1 MTSGIEVRPERVDST
16 PGEPVTVV
24 VEVTNLLAEPRQ
36 FQVRVVGSDS
46 GWSGPTM
53 VTPLLQPGAHTA
65 TELTVTLPLG
75 FPSGEHLLGVEA
87 VPLDAT
93 GAASTDQHQRRVS
106 DLVVSVGSLADLHAV
121 LEPRNVRG
129 KRMGRIGSALSPRA
143 LVRSR
148 GSGVRRSR
156 GGQATVSL
164 RNRGFEPIHVS
175 LAAHSPGEELDISF
189 DRSEALIDPGHIIPV
204 STKVKGKR
212 PWFGRPRRTPFTVTA
227 RGTGNAVTLDGSF
240 SQSARIHP
248 AMLKGTAILAVL
260 AVWASTL
267 FFVWDEVVVQEE
279 TEETTAE
286 QAGDVT
292 DAPGDADGGGGA
304 GGGSGN
310 GTGGGAGGGADGGGG
325 DGATDVQVGSR
336 IEASGQVEA
345 REPEGVQVRIRSVS
359 LVDEISDD
367 ATFQANMRTAQ
378 ASGVKLFGRRGGVI
392 HNRIVPAQ
400 LSTSTDD
407 EGRWA
412 ASGLGGPGF
421 YEIRFS
427 KPGYATKA
435 YVVEMAEDGSPITLD
450 AELVAGDGALSGIIS
465 GPGGPLGDAEI
476 TVTDGDVTFSTTTPT
491 TGAVGTWGVEGLT
504 TPGTYLITASRQG
517 FGTATALV
525 RLGGGESRNGVSMR
539 LEPGVGAITG
549 SVRSSAGPLG
559 DITVTATNGDV
570 TRSTTSLT
578 EGPVGT
584 FSITDLPMPDTY
596 TLTIEGDGYLNQTR
610 DVVLNS
616 GQANV
621 GIEMIAST
629 GIVYGR
635 VTNSA
640 GDPIGGA
647 GITAVSEDNTYKNT
661 TSPDGTYE
669 MVGLEPGSYVI
680 EVEEFEYHP
689 GSTLVTLG
697 PGTLREVD
705 LSLTP
710 KDSLAP
716 EPNNSLTVSL
726 SAPDVTGE
734 LNVTVIDRASG
745 MEATAEGEG
754 TINAVFDDIPAGART
769 LDINGDGFQETTAS
783 ARVALNGA
791 NSISVTL
798 RPLIVADFTVLGN
811 DAEDPGSPV
820 EGADV
825 AIVRLSPPCGPNS
838 EAPGCH
844 EPLET
849 VTDQNGEARIPDEDG
864 NPESA
869 VELTDGSYRID
880 VDHPDYLATS
890 YFTGLL
896 AYETN
901 PNPERE
907 LDIDRLGILR
917 LDVVEPENPDP
928 PFEPQPLDG
937 YTVTLDPPYGDDD
950 HVHDADEHP
959 LEIRG
964 IPQNTYN
971 ASLALD
977 GYNTVTL
984 SGLSVILNNI
994 LERRATMF
1002 PSETTTGRVVWVDTG
1017 PDGNTIPIQGAVV
1030 QIEGASDYDEN
1041 GDPVSGAFPSDLTDA
1056 NGQFAFPND
1065 GELGPVFGDADLT
1078 ITHPDFDGPLVV
1090 SDQPVGENLG
1100 DIELAPLDGF
1110 LNISALLEHGVAD
1123 PDLLDPADPA
1133 DMELRF
1139 SDGPAGF
1146 DEGPYAPSST
1156 GTEIAGW
1163 SFSSTF
1169 NHGSLAPGTY
1179 QGEITHTDA
1188 SQGATFTPAT
1198 FEIFIPP
1205 NQPVNEPGL
1214 VLYRQGSISGTT
1226 RFFDDPTDLTA
1237 PTPLADATVT
1247 LEIIDGG
1254 GNVIEQVD
1262 TVDSNEFGGFSF
1274 AELDTGPTGDPITYR
1289 LIAEKEGHTDE
1300 LTGGADTIE
1309 LALGVGQETTAQDL
1323 LLRRQASIS
1332 GTVRGTSTSGGEVP
1346 LENATV
1352 SIEQNGGSVVIE
1364 VQTDEDGDFVAYGLE
1379 PKEYFGDP
1387 TSVPDTVIT
1396 ITDANDD
1403 YEELVV
1409 ALDNSNPDVGGPLG
1423 WGEQR
1428 TITPPTLDLPVKP
1441 GTVRFSVESTAGA
1454 QDEPDGLVFTLHR
1467 TGGGDP
1473 GANDPDTACDG
1484 SSGTLIADQDDVTP
1498 DSSGDLPVY
1507 EIGELEP
1514 GCFVLY
1520 LNAPNHA
1527 PVAKEFYVQPDET
1540 RDFTGDGE
1548 GAIPLARQE
1557 MTVKGTVTL
1566 RVGST
1571 DLDDR
1576 SGVAVQLLQDSNEVA
1591 GFDDTTDGS
1600 GNYSIADIEDG
1611 TDYAVEFRLDGYQTE
1626 TSDTFTACLG
1636 QLLPATCP
1644 SEDDPTIIIDQTLTA
1659 IQHDVTVTVRSA
1671 VDGLLEGAEVRLVH
1685 DPQAADNTT
1694 DQSYPSPTGSLP
1706 TNIDGEVTF
1715 SAVVPGHYLIEVLED
1730 DAEGGHL
1737 DTTEPYQLQIADN
1750 PDTTPEVT
1758 IEEAL
1763 VTGWVKIEGSTD
1775 PSLTGSTVE
1784 ARYQTAGNEVAASY
1798 TFSVDASTS
1807 LAEFEMYV
1815 PMDAASSRSYEILAH
1830 GPNDSYRSVD
1840 TATTSLSSGDTE
1852 EVATN
1857 GDPLLIEEGADIT
1870 VRVREDATS
1879 STLIDGATI
1888 QYVGPEGTELVTDG
1902 NEGDA
1907 DGTANGEIDLDG
1919 LAPGD
1924 YDITV
1929 QAGDGHDAAT
1939 ANGVTLAHGSNGTL
1953 TIDVR
1958 AFGALRIDP
1967 NGGSGGSSFEV
1978 KLVPELSG
1986 QANPISLQDTNNSAR
2001 TIDNVTTGT
2010 YDIEV
2015 CWPAFDETSGDCE
2028 PDGSSVYHGQTQATI
2043 ERGSTTFVSVT
2054 LDEIQP

>member
-87 VPLDAT
+87 VPLDAS

-164 RNRGFEPIHVS
+164 RNRGFEPIHVA
-175 LAAHSPGEELDISF
+175 LAAHSPGDELEISF

-292 DAPGDADGGGGA
+292 DDPGNEDGGAGAGGAGGGA
-304 GGGSGN
+304 GGGD
-310 GTGGGAGGGADGGGG
+310 GTGDDG
-325 DGATDVQVGSR
+325 TTEQVGSR

-400 LSTSTDD
+400 LSTTTDD

-427 KPGYATKA
+427 KVGYATKA

-450 AELVAGDGALSGIIS
+450 TELVAGDGALSGIIS
-465 GPGGPLGDAEI
+465 GPAGPLGDAEI
-476 TVTDGDVTFSTTTPT
+476 TVTDGDVIFSTTTPT
-491 TGAVGTWGVEGLT
+491 TGAVGAWGVEGLT

-549 SVRSSAGPLG
+549 NVRSSAGPLG

-596 TLTIEGDGYLNQTR
+596 TLTVEGDGYLNQTR

-635 VTNSA
+635 VTDPA

-680 EVEEFEYHP
+680 EVEEFEHHP

-716 EPNNSLTVSL
+716 EPNNSLTITL
-726 SAPDVTGE
+726 SAPEVNEDITATVTDRGTGE
-734 LNVTVIDRASG
+734 Q
-745 MEATAEGEG
+745 ATATLSGSG
-754 TINAVFDDIPAGART
+754 ASNAVFNDIPAGVRT
-769 LDINGDGFQETTAS
+769 LEVTGEGFQETTVQ
-783 ARVALNGA
+783 ARVALNGN
-791 NSISVTL
+791 NSVGITL
-798 RPLIVADFTVLGN
+798 RPLVVTTLGLEDFEGRPITG
-811 DAEDPGSPV
+811 AEI
-820 EGADV
+820 E
-825 AIVRLSPPCGPNS
+825 ILRQIPPCGPNNV
-838 EAPGCH
+838 APGCH
-844 EPLET
+844 DPLLGRTNAEGR
-849 VTDQNGEARIPDEDG
+849 VRLLSDEPDENG
-864 NPESA
+864 NDVFDRS
-869 VELTDGSYRID
+869 VELTDGTYQISMSHPAYVDRQDVFSISYESDPTPRFD
-880 VDHPDYLATS
+880 FVLNRLALVRFHVATPRDPTGS
-890 YFTGLL
+890 TLGELQLLDDFTVSLTPGF
-896 AYETN
+896 
-901 PNPERE
+901 
-907 LDIDRLGILR
+907 G
-917 LDVVEPENPDP
+917 EPAEHTRTADAT
-928 PFEPQPLDG
+928 PFEFD
-937 YTVTLDPPYGDDD
+937 
-950 HVHDADEHP
+950 
-959 LEIRG
+959 G
-964 IPQNTYN
+964 IP
-971 ASLALD
+971 D
-977 GYNTVTL
+977 GIYTATITRSGYDPATVDL
-984 SGLSVILNNI
+984 GQLRVNDIEDVHRI
-994 LERRATMF
+994 VF
-1002 PSETTTGRVVWVDTG
+1002 PTRSTHGRVVWDD
-1017 PDGNTIPIQGAVV
+1017 PDAPGN
-1030 QIEGASDYDEN
+1030 DL
-1041 GDPVSGAFPSDLTDA
+1041 PVEDA
-1056 NGQFAFPND
+1056 T
-1065 GELGPVFGDADLT
+1065 VT
-1078 ITHPDFDGPLVV
+1078 ITGIPGYDWSGGGSPTPIAPDTWQTTTAGDGTFGFPTDSGPATGEATITISHPDFEEDLTYTGDGTVTGDTV
-1090 SDQPVGENLG
+1090 EDVPVGENLG
-1100 DIELAPLDGF
+1100 DFELAPLDGS
-1110 LNISALLEHGVAD
+1110 LNVGAILDHGLGD
-1123 PDLLDPADPA
+1123 PTHAAPG

-1139 SDGPAGF
+1139 LDGPAGF
-1146 DEGPYAPSST
+1146 DEGPYEPSTSVAESGSWT
-1156 GTEIAGW
+1156 
-1163 SFSSTF
+1163 FSSAID
-1169 NHGSLAPGTY
+1169 HGSLPPGTY

-1188 SQGATFTPAT
+1188 SLGATFTPVT
-1198 FEIFIPP
+1198 FEVFIPP
-1205 NQPVNEPGL
+1205 NQVASEPGL
-1214 VLYRQGSISGTT
+1214 VLYRQGSIAGTVYS
-1226 RFFDDPTDLTA
+1226 FDDPAELADPLSL
-1237 PTPLADATVT
+1237 TPLADATVT
-1247 LEIIDGG
+1247 LEIIDGD

-1262 TVDSNEFGGFSF
+1262 TVDSDEFGGFSF
-1274 AELDTGPTGDPITYR
+1274 TELDTGPTGDPITYR
-1289 LIAEKEGHTDE
+1289 LTAEKEGHTDE

-1309 LALGVGQETTAQDL
+1309 LSLGVGQDSTAQDL
-1323 LLRRQASIS
+1323 LLRQQASIS

-1379 PKEYFGDP
+1379 PKEYFDPDNP

-1403 YEELVV
+1403 YEQLVV
-1409 ALDNSNPDVGGPLG
+1409 ALDNSDANVGGPLG

-1441 GTVRFSVESTAGA
+1441 GTVRFAVESTAGA
-1454 QDEPDGLVFTLHR
+1454 QDEPDDLVFTLHR
-1467 TGGGDP
+1467 TGSGSP
-1473 GANDPDTACDG
+1473 GANDPDNSCDG
-1484 SSGTLIADQDDVTP
+1484 TGGTLIADQDDVTP
-1498 DSSGDLPVY
+1498 DTSGDLPVY
-1507 EIGELEP
+1507 EIDELEP

-1520 LNAPNHA
+1520 VNAPNHS
-1527 PVAKEFYVQPDET
+1527 PRTQQFYVQPDET
-1540 RDFTGDGE
+1540 RDFTDDGE
-1548 GAIPLARQE
+1548 GVIPLARQE
-1557 MTVKGTVTL
+1557 MTVEGAVTL
-1566 RVGST
+1566 RVGSA

-1576 SGVAVQLLQDSNEVA
+1576 SGVSVQLLQDTAPVA
-1591 GFDDTTDGS
+1591 NFDDTTDAS
-1600 GNYSIADIEDG
+1600 GDYSIADIEDG
-1611 TDYAVEFRLDGYQTE
+1611 TGYAVEFSLDGYQTE
-1626 TSDTFTACLG
+1626 TSATFTACLG

-1644 SEDDPTIIIDQTLTA
+1644 SEDDPTITIDQTLTA

-1685 DPQAADNTT
+1685 DAQAADNTT

-1706 TNIDGEVTF
+1706 TDVNGEVTF
-1715 SAVVPGHYLIEVLED
+1715 NDVVPGFYLIEVLGD

-1737 DTTEPYQLQIADN
+1737 GTTEAYELEIADA

-1758 IEEAL
+1758 IDEAE
-1763 VTGWVKIEGSTD
+1763 VTGDVTVDGSATSLAGATVEVRDASGDVVGEYAFPGSSGTTETYSLFVEPGSDYSAAARYPQDDDYLPASSEAFSVASGDTATIGTLVIVESGSINIRIREDGTNTLIEGGTVSYTGPGGVSGTVGDDDDGSTD
-1775 PSLTGSTVE
+1775 GT
-1784 ARYQTAGNEVAASY
+1784 
-1798 TFSVDASTS
+1798 
-1807 LAEFEMYV
+1807 
-1815 PMDAASSRSYEILAH
+1815 I
-1830 GPNDSYRSVD
+1830 
-1840 TATTSLSSGDTE
+1840 
-1852 EVATN
+1852 
-1857 GDPLLIEEGADIT
+1857 DIT
-1870 VRVREDATS
+1870 HLE
-1879 STLIDGATI
+1879 
-1888 QYVGPEGTELVTDG
+1888 P
-1902 NEGDA
+1902 
-1907 DGTANGEIDLDG
+1907 GEYDFVLEAG
-1919 LAPGD
+1919 SD
-1924 YDITV
+1924 YDSASLENFDLV
-1929 QAGDGHDAAT
+1929 S
-1939 ANGVTLAHGSNGTL
+1939 GSNGTHTIHTIAYGSLRVDLDDDSSVGGNDYEVRL
-1953 TIDVR
+1953 TP
-1958 AFGALRIDP
+1958 GADGTSETLHQLED
-1967 NGGSGGSSFEV
+1967 
-1978 KLVPELSG
+1978 
-1986 QANPISLQDTNNSAR
+1986 NNTSNR
-2001 TIDNVTTGT
+2001 TISNVGTGS
-2010 YDIEV
+2010 YSIEV
-2015 CWPAFDETSGDCE
+2015 CRPDFDTCTTVQPDTASANVFRGETA
-2028 PDGSSVYHGQTQATI
+2028 SVTVTI
-2043 ERGSTTFVSVT
+2043 E
-2054 LDEIQP
+2054 DQP